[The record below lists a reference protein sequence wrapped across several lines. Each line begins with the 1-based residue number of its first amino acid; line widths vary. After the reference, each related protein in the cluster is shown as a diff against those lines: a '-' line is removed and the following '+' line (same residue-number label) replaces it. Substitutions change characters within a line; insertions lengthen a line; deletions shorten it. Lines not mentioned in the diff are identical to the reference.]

1 MISVTASKKRIVI
14 ALNIKEYKVLFR
26 PESDIFF
33 MKKISSIILISSEMY
48 WKKISKDF
56 PEIFFKNFVKMKISN
71 YSKVNL
77 IKKQSRIFTK
87 KQKHKYSSIISF
99 HS

>member
-1 MISVTASKKRIVI
+1 
-14 ALNIKEYKVLFR
+14 
-26 PESDIFF
+26 
-33 MKKISSIILISSEMY
+33 MY